1 MQYENRIKEIDELKS
16 KIDANRPLSQHAL
29 EQLKEYYRISFTYTS
44 NAVEGNSLTE
54 TETKIV
60 IEDGITIGGK
70 PLKDHYEAM
79 GHSEAYSFLCELAKK
94 TGITEDNICKLHHL
108 FYYRIDED
116 NAGKYRKVN
125 VLITGSSFKPP
136 DASQVP
142 ALMKKY
148 AEDISVLREKYHPV
162 EFAARLHQE
171 LVSIHPFVDGNG
183 RTARLLMNLA
193 LLQTGYVITIIPPIL
208 RNDYINAIKKS
219 QIEPKNDKHFFNFI
233 SSMVY
238 ESMKEYMRLLEGL

>member
-1 MQYENRIKEIDELKS
+1 MQYENRIKEIDALKH
-16 KIDANRPLSQHAL
+16 KIDKHRPLTKHAL
-29 EQLKEYYRISFTYTS
+29 EQLKEYYRIGLTYTS
-44 NAVEGNSLTE
+44 NAIEGNSLTE

-79 GHSEAYSFLCELAKK
+79 GHSEAFSFLYDLAKNK
-94 TGITEDNICKLHHL
+94 TITEADILKLHHL

-125 VLITGSSFKPP
+125 VLITGSNFRPP
-136 DASQVP
+136 AHSEVS
-142 ALMKKY
+142 ALMKKFTDSIP
-148 AEDISVLREKYHPV
+148 AMQKKYHPV
-162 EFAARLHQE
+162 EFSARIHKE
-171 LVSIHPFVDGNG
+171 LVTIHPFVDGNG
-183 RTARLLMNLA
+183 RAARLLMNLA
-193 LLQTGYVITIIPPIL
+193 LLQAGYVITIIPPIL

-219 QIEPKNDKHFFNFI
+219 QIEPKSDTPFINFI

-238 ESMKEYMRLLEGL
+238 ESAKEYIRLLEGL

>member
-16 KIDANRPLSQHAL
+16 KIDRHRPLSPHAL

-60 IEDGITIGGK
+60 IEDGITVGGK

-79 GHSEAYSFLCELAKK
+79 GHSEAYSFLYDLAKNRE
-94 TGITEDNICKLHHL
+94 ITEDNILKLHHL

-136 DASQVP
+136 AASQIP
-142 ALMKKY
+142 ALMKKFIN
-148 AEDISVLREKYHPV
+148 DLPSLRGKYHPV
-162 EFAARLHQE
+162 EFSARLHKE
-171 LVSIHPFVDGNG
+171 LVTIHPFVDGNG
-183 RTARLLMNLA
+183 REARLLMNLA
-193 LLQTGYVITIIPPIL
+193 LLQTGYVITIIPPVL

-219 QIEPKNDKHFFNFI
+219 QIKPKDDNYFINFI
-233 SSMVY
+233 SSMVS
-238 ESMKEYMRLLEGL
+238 ESMKEYIRLLEGL